1 MVIIEIESMSRSS
14 VKDLSSSTVSAAIP
28 VSSLTSSARPARTSS
43 VDSAMVFLL
52 EYRLTVQQSMG
63 VAARGTRAVERDL
76 GEDDDLGGENEARA
90 EADLQGKTSA
100 ELRVFL
106 EKAVCSERDR
116 RGRGVACRL
125 NVAPDG
131 DGVGELQ
138 LLGELIDD
146 AHV

>member
-1 MVIIEIESMSRSS
+1 MKSTASPTVLRFLTSSSGILTSNFSSALTTIVIIEMESMSRSS

-76 GEDDDLGGENEARA
+76 GQDDDLGGENEARA

-106 EKAVCSERDR
+106 EKAMCSK
-116 RGRGVACRL
+116 
-125 NVAPDG
+125 
-131 DGVGELQ
+131 
-138 LLGELIDD
+138 
-146 AHV
+146 